1 MVADLQ
7 SQENREDLNAL
18 HSFIATCKENGYVT
32 YEAINDYLDTGEQS
46 APETVDEFVA
56 EVRAMGIQVLDEPPS
71 EEDLL
76 DGIESSTDDIED
88 DEAAAA
94 IAAVEAVAGRTTD
107 PLRMYMRE
115 MGSVPLL
122 DRDGE
127 IKIAKRRE
135 KGMSDTM
142 HALARFPGSAEH
154 VLDHYAYESK
164 HGQVG
169 NLLVGYL
176 DPVEVVAPAAQI
188 DASQKDETKST
199 KQKGPDL
206 VEAKKRFNA
215 LKRVFNAT
223 QKVLR
228 AERNNR
234 RSKKSKEAIGKLANV
249 FQFLKL
255 VPVHYDELKSTF
267 RRDSRGIYDQL
278 GRLRELCVRESG
290 MPFAEFR
297 KTIAGKESSNAWLK
311 NHLESN
317 HGYAKKL
324 AVRKVEIARAQ
335 RKIKSIE
342 TRTGLKAQ
350 DILQIEK
357 DIQIGEYEMSA
368 AKNEMVEA
376 NLRLVMSIAK
386 KYTNRGLNFLDLIQE
401 GNLGLMKAVDKFE
414 YRRGFKFSTY
424 ATWWIRQAITRS
436 IADHAR
442 TIRIPVHMIETIN
455 KLNRI
460 QKQMTQELGTEPT
473 SHELSTRLEI
483 TPDKVRRVQEIARDP
498 VSMENPVG
506 EDGDATVGDF
516 IEDSSAESPL
526 ENTTNKNLEE
536 AIEKVLSQLDRREAE
551 VIRKRFGIQITQD
564 HTLEEVGKDH
574 AVTRERIRQI
584 EATAMRKIARFTELK
599 FYLEDNNTI

>member
-1 MVADLQ
+1 MVAEVQ
-7 SQENREDLNAL
+7 EQENREELNEL
-18 HSFIATCKENGYVT
+18 HSFITACKENGYVT
-32 YEAINDYLDTGEQS
+32 YEAISDYLDAGEDTDPS
-46 APETVDEFVA
+46 TFDEFVA
-56 EVRAMGIQVLDEPPS
+56 EVQAMGIQVLDEPPS

-76 DGIESSTDDIED
+76 DGVETSTDDIED

-122 DRDGE
+122 DRQGE
-127 IKIAKRRE
+127 IAIAKRRE

-142 HALARFPGSAEH
+142 HALARFPGAAKY
-154 VLDHYAYESK
+154 VLDEYAYESK

-176 DPVEVVAPAAQI
+176 DPVEVVTPAAQI
-188 DASQKDETKST
+188 DASQKDETKTS

-206 VEAKKRFNA
+206 VEAKKRFNK
-215 LKRVFNAT
+215 LKRTFNET
-223 QKVLR
+223 QRVLK
-228 AERNNR
+228 AEKNNR
-234 RSKKSKEAIGKLANV
+234 RSKNSKEAIKKLADV
-249 FQFLKL
+249 FQFFKL
-255 VPVHYDELKSTF
+255 VPTHHEYLLRLPKSATE
-267 RRDSRGIYDQL
+267 RINKQVS
-278 GRLRELCVRESG
+278 RLRELCVRESG
-290 MPFAEFR
+290 MPLAEFR
-297 KTIAGKESSNAWLK
+297 KTLSGRESSPAWLK
-311 NHLESN
+311 KHLESKEP
-317 HGYAKKL
+317 YAKKL
-324 AVRKVEIARAQ
+324 TSRRVEIARAQ
-335 RKIKSIE
+335 RKIKEVE
-342 TRTGLKAQ
+342 TRAGLKVQ
-350 DILQIEK
+350 EIQLIQRDIEHGLH
-357 DIQIGEYEMSA
+357 EMSE

-460 QKQMTQELGTEPT
+460 QKQMTQELGTEP
-473 SHELSTRLEI
+473 SSRELSNRLEI

-516 IEDSSAESPL
+516 IEDGSEASPL

-599 FYLEDNNTI
+599 FYLDDNNAI